1 MQNEVDSA
9 RALGILRRLLRS
21 KEFAK
26 ATKLMGRISFP
37 EKESA
42 MVDLHSYF
50 LLGTACENNAPAEV
64 VRALLDLGCLPNER
78 DKFGYTPL
86 SKAALSGCSAGVFD
100 LLLRAGGE
108 PRSMTFVGNT
118 VLHCAVLSL
127 VESQS
132 IRLLV
137 RFGADVFAKDRIRP
151 ASPVCKR
158 LPKDLIRVLGNFLV

>member
-1 MQNEVDSA
+1 MQNEADPN
-9 RALGILRRLLRS
+9 RALGILRRSLRC

-26 ATKLMGRISFP
+26 ASKLVGKISLP
-37 EKESA
+37 EKEE
-42 MVDLHSYF
+42 VDLHSYF

-64 VRALLDLGCLPNER
+64 VQALLDLGCLPNER

-100 LLLRAGGE
+100 LLLAAGGE
-108 PRSMTFVGNT
+108 PRSTTFVGNT

-127 VESQS
+127 VDAQS

-137 RFGADVFAKDRIRP
+137 RFGADVFARDRVSGV
-151 ASPVCKR
+151 A
-158 LPKDLIRVLGNFLV
+158 